1 MTTSSRRRLKA
12 AAVLTAASFLLTAL
26 LFTLIPGVLRSWDLQ
41 ATDRLFLLRR
51 TLQPPPYDSSII
63 HIDIGNSSVQKLSY
77 YFPRRYHAHLMD
89 LGRNVGFSALAYD
102 IIFAQRLG
110 TIDDSLLLSA
120 ASASKRLYVPVA
132 FSLESSDAKFVND
145 SPDGVR
151 FLDSTAW
158 TLQADHI
165 DHFYHAGQS
174 LLTWPE
180 LSAASRGVGFISVET
195 DLDGVFRR
203 VPLLIRYKDKFYPSM
218 VFRLACDLLRVP
230 PQQITVHGGSAIVLH
245 NATTRNGVRKDLEIP
260 IDERG
265 NMAINWIGSWEAMTH
280 ISFAKILEIAEDR
293 DEIDAFA
300 ERYRNAIAFVGD
312 NSTGISDIGPTP
324 FEEKFVLVGLHANT
338 LNTILTEH
346 FLRQAPIAWFI
357 AINILIAII
366 LIACSVRFSSVGFT
380 ISAFGIIAL
389 YVGIVAA
396 LFLYGGIT
404 MSIIQPPLA
413 VFFSLLS
420 VLVYR
425 YVTEEKE
432 KEQLRARFESYFP
445 PAVVKQMLE
454 NPDMLTTAPQQ
465 KDVTIMFSDIKSFTT
480 HSSHMTPEEIST
492 TLSEYFEAMTAI
504 VFKYGGTVDKFIG
517 DGLMVFYG
525 APEPQSDHAVR
536 CVQAAIE
543 MQKKCRELK
552 ARWEPAGRLPL
563 KIRIGINSG
572 PVVVGDLGSERRKE
586 YTVIGS
592 DVNLAQRLESNA
604 PVEGI
609 LISEAVYHLIKSE
622 IRTIARDPIIVKGLE
637 TPIVVF
643 EVPVE

>member
-1 MTTSSRRRLKA
+1 M
-12 AAVLTAASFLLTAL
+12 LTAASFLLTAL
-26 LFTLIPGVLRSWDLQ
+26 LFILVPGVLRSWDLQ

-77 YFPRRYHAHLMD
+77 YFPRRYHAQLMD
-89 LGRNVGFSALAYD
+89 LGRNVGISAMAYD
-102 IIFAQRLG
+102 ILFAQRLG
-110 TIDDSLLLSA
+110 TIDDSLLLTA
-120 ASASKRLYVPVA
+120 ASASGRIYVPVA
-132 FSLESSDAKFVND
+132 FSLETGDTKFVND
-145 SPDGVR
+145 SPDCSR

-158 TLQADHI
+158 TLQTDNVER
-165 DHFYHAGQS
+165 FYSARQSS

-180 LSAASRGVGFISVET
+180 LSAASRGVGFINADV
-195 DLDGVFRR
+195 DLDGVYRR

-218 VFRLACDLLRVP
+218 VFRLACDLLHVP
-230 PQQITVHGGSAIVLH
+230 PEQITVHGGSAIVLH
-245 NATTRNGVRKDLEIP
+245 NATTRSGVHKDIEIP
-260 IDERG
+260 IDERA

-280 ISFAKILEIAEDR
+280 ISFAKMLEIAEDR
-293 DEIDAFA
+293 DEIDAFS
-300 ERYRNAIAFVGD
+300 ERYHNAVAFVGE

-346 FLRQAPIAWFI
+346 FLRQAPMAWFI
-357 AINILIAII
+357 AINILIAIY
-366 LIACSVRFSSVGFT
+366 LIVCSVRFSSIGFT
-380 ISAFGIIAL
+380 ISAFGIVVL
-389 YVGIVAA
+389 YIGAVAV

-404 MSIIQPPLA
+404 ISVIQPPLA

-454 NPDMLTTAPQQ
+454 NPDVLTTAPQQ

-525 APEPQSDHAVR
+525 APEPQTDHAVR

-609 LISEAVYHLIKSE
+609 LISEAVYHLIKNE

>member
-1 MTTSSRRRLKA
+1 M
-12 AAVLTAASFLLTAL
+12 
-26 LFTLIPGVLRSWDLQ
+26 LRSWDLQ

-51 TLQPPPYDSSII
+51 TLQPPPYDSTII

-77 YFPRRYHAHLMD
+77 YFPRRLHAQLIE
-89 LGRNVGFSALAYD
+89 LAKNASFSALAYD
-102 IIFAQRLG
+102 IIFAQRIG
-110 TIDDSLLLSA
+110 TVDDTLLLT
-120 ASASKRLYVPVA
+120 ASSSWGKMYVPVA
-132 FSLESSDAKFVND
+132 FSLESSPGKFVND

-151 FLDSTAW
+151 YLDSTAW
-158 TLQADHI
+158 TLQADHV
-165 DHFYHAGQS
+165 DQFYNAGQS

-180 LSAASRGVGFISVET
+180 LSATARGVGFISVEA

-218 VFRLACDLLRVP
+218 VFRLACDVLKVTQDRIIV
-230 PQQITVHGGSAIVLH
+230 QGGTSIVLRD
-245 NATTRNGVRKDLEIP
+245 ALTRSGTRHDLEIP

-265 NMAINWIGSWEAMTH
+265 NMAINWIGPWEAMTH
-280 ISFAKILEIAEDR
+280 VSFSRVLEVAEDR

-300 ERYRNAIAFVGD
+300 ERFRGCLAFVGD

-338 LNTILTEH
+338 LNTLLTES
-346 FLRQAPIAWFI
+346 FLHQLPRIWFI
-357 AINILIAII
+357 AINVLIVLC

-380 ISAFGIIAL
+380 ISSLVFIAL
-389 YVGIVAA
+389 YIALAA
-396 LFLYGGIT
+396 AGFVYQNIT
-404 MSIIQPPLA
+404 VSIIQPPLA
-413 VFFSLLS
+413 VFVSLLS

-425 YVTEEKE
+425 YLTEEKE

-454 NPDMLTTAPQQ
+454 NPDVLTTAPRIENI
-465 KDVTIMFSDIKSFTT
+465 TIMFSDIKSFTT
-480 HSSHMTPEEIST
+480 HSSRMTPEEISS

-525 APEPQSDHAVR
+525 APEPQQDHAVR

-552 ARWEPAGRLPL
+552 ERWEPVGRLPL
-563 KIRIGINSG
+563 KIRIGINAG
-572 PVVVGDLGSERRKE
+572 AVVVGDLGSERRKE

-609 LISEAVYHLIKSE
+609 LISEVVYHLIKDV
-622 IRTIARDPIIVKGLE
+622 IRTIPRDPILVKGLE
-637 TPIVVF
+637 TPILVH